1 MKYKIF
7 GLMLVLI
14 INFFYI
20 TAKAEEI
27 TFDIVKTVGYVG
39 AEVQNGTTGYS
50 EIISLWSV
58 FQDVQGI
65 SNLSVNYI
73 KVGGIDGRGTLI
85 LRLYPQDNPIGSI
98 SLPPNPGDPDLGEME
113 LAQLFTGWSFQL
125 RAEKGRLFFMEMR
138 GQIQLNDGTK
148 KNFKILFDGQPSEPG
163 EPGEPGGPTEPP
175 GPIQNVRAEVQGDN
189 IIVRWDP
196 DPNAE
201 GYRVIINNSQ
211 TIDVGNN
218 TSYTFTPVPGQPYE
232 VEVVGYNNLGESPRT
247 QPITVIRPEDPSVII
262 VQPPDINIPVPM
274 PVYFPDVPPPPSP
287 PPVNPYPSPGNYIPN
302 NPDNYKPSFDPSQYM
317 PREYNPSLDGDI
329 ERYNPPPLS
338 IPEPVPSPEPLPSI
352 PDPVIMPHDEPIP
365 SQEPREVQAPIMPQE
380 PKQQEEPIT
389 VEQPRQVDP
398 VTVEPPRPQTGYQ
411 AQQPI
416 QMDPPRSQTGYQ
428 VQPPRQQTGYQ
439 MQPPRQTDPVTMDP
453 PRNQTGYQVQPPRQQ
468 TGYQVQPPRQQT
480 GYQMQPPRQMDP
492 VTMDP
497 PRQIDAVIMD
507 PPREITGYEMQPP
520 REMDPPLTP

>member
-1 MKYKIF
+1 MKYKVF
-7 GLMLVLI
+7 GLTLMLL
-14 INFFYI
+14 INFFYVP
-20 TAKAEEI
+20 AKAEEI

-39 AEVQNGTTGYS
+39 AEVQSGTPGYS
-50 EIISLWSV
+50 EIINLWSI

-98 SLPPNPGDPDLGEME
+98 SLPSNPGDPDLGEIE
-113 LAQLFTGWSFQL
+113 LSQLFTGWSFQL
-125 RAEKGRLFFMEMR
+125 MAEKGKLFFMEMR

-148 KNFKILFDGQPSEPG
+148 KNFKILFDGQPSEP
-163 EPGEPGGPTEPP
+163 EGPTQPP

-201 GYRVIINNSQ
+201 GYRVIINSQ

-218 TSYTFTPVPGQPYE
+218 TSYTFTPVPDQPYE
-232 VEVVGYNNLGESPRT
+232 VEVVGYNKLGESPRT
-247 QPITVIRPEDPSVII
+247 QPITVIRPRDPSVII
-262 VQPPDINIPVPM
+262 VQPPDINIPVPL

-287 PPVNPYPSPGNYIPN
+287 PPVNPYPSPGNYVPN

-338 IPEPVPSPEPLPSI
+338 IPEPVPSPEPLPTI
-352 PDPVIMPHDEPIP
+352 PDPVIMSHDEPIP
-365 SQEPREVQAPIMPQE
+365 TQEPREIQAPIMPQE
-380 PKQQEEPIT
+380 PKQQEVPMT
-389 VEQPRQVDP
+389 VEQPRQIDP
-398 VTVEPPRPQTGYQ
+398 AIIEPPRSQTGYQ
-411 AQQPI
+411 IQQPI

-428 VQPPRQQTGYQ
+428 VQPPRQIEPPRGQTGYE
-439 MQPPRQTDPVTMDP
+439 MQSPRQLDPVMIEPPRP
-453 PRNQTGYQVQPPRQQ
+453 QTGYQVQPPRQI
-468 TGYQVQPPRQQT
+468 
-480 GYQMQPPRQMDP
+480 DP
-492 VTMDP
+492 
-497 PRQIDAVIMD
+497 VIMD
-507 PPREITGYEMQPP
+507 PPRELTGYEMQPP

>member
-39 AEVQNGTTGYS
+39 AEVQNGTPGYS
-50 EIISLWSV
+50 ETISLWSV

-201 GYRVIINNSQ
+201 GYRVIINDSQ

-262 VQPPDINIPVPM
+262 IQPPDINIPVPM
-274 PVYFPDVPPPPSP
+274 PVYFPDVPPPPSL
-287 PPVNPYPSPGNYIPN
+287 PPVNPYPSPGNYVPN
-302 NPDNYKPSFDPSQYM
+302 NPDNYKPSFDPYQYM
-317 PREYNPSLDGDI
+317 PREYNPSLDGNI

-338 IPEPVPSPEPLPSI
+338 VPEPVPSPEPLPSM
-352 PDPVIMPHDEPIP
+352 PEPVIMPH
-365 SQEPREVQAPIMPQE
+365 QEPRDVQAPIMPQE

-389 VEQPRQVDP
+389 VELPRQIDP
-398 VTVEPPRPQTGYQ
+398 VTMEPPRSQTGYQ
-411 AQQPI
+411 VQQPI

-428 VQPPRQQTGYQ
+428 VQPPSQQTGYQ
-439 MQPPRQTDPVTMDP
+439 MQPPRQTDPVIMDP

-468 TGYQVQPPRQQT
+468 TGYQ
-480 GYQMQPPRQMDP
+480 MQPPSQMDP

-497 PRQIDAVIMD
+497 PRQIDPVIMD
-507 PPREITGYEMQPP
+507 PPRELTGYEMQPP